1 MPTALAASYSCFLAA
16 VAGFIGRLTGSVCAW
31 RKANATLVFA
41 ITAAAL
47 VSILMFTVGS
57 AITPWFFGL
66 LLALV
71 CCIPVA
77 LGLAVGYGSVNTLT
91 RARRPAD
98 GNKA

>member
-1 MPTALAASYSCFLAA
+1 MGFLAA
-16 VAGFIGRLTGSVCAW
+16 VAGFIGLLAGNVCAW
-31 RKANATLVFA
+31 RKADAPLVFA

-57 AITPWFFGL
+57 VITPWFFGL

-77 LGLAVGYGSVNTLT
+77 LGFVVGYGSVKALT
-91 RARRPAD
+91 QARRPAH